1 MNETKLLVTKKIN
14 KILNYYIEKKGFD
27 LRIVIKNLFP
37 LQYSKY
43 TDTLLNEIA
52 IKEIRD
58 YNPYIYLNIEAFQDG
73 KIIEFYVYIDHINSY
88 LIIEN
93 PKDIFYDLYTIKY
106 DLPII
111 FERIYEN
118 KETGIKIVK
127 RFSRFGRPIVKR
139 MINDKEYNIF
149 TFYFNFNDFKAK
161 IKLHIK
167 SEKEFKETLFI
178 KTLLEL
184 KQIPKDIK
192 ELEDLLYSFKEFG
205 LIDIETIIMV
215 EEINTKEDNDFDNKS
230 EDKVEKTKVRKY
242 IKNNRR
248 NYG

>member
-73 KIIEFYVYIDHINSY
+73 KIIEFYVYIDHIKNY

-93 PKDIFYDLYTIKY
+93 PKDIFYD
-106 DLPII
+106 
-111 FERIYEN
+111 
-118 KETGIKIVK
+118 
-127 RFSRFGRPIVKR
+127 
-139 MINDKEYNIF
+139 
-149 TFYFNFNDFKAK
+149 
-161 IKLHIK
+161 
-167 SEKEFKETLFI
+167 
-178 KTLLEL
+178 
-184 KQIPKDIK
+184 
-192 ELEDLLYSFKEFG
+192 
-205 LIDIETIIMV
+205 
-215 EEINTKEDNDFDNKS
+215 
-230 EDKVEKTKVRKY
+230 
-242 IKNNRR
+242 
-248 NYG
+248 

>member
-93 PKDIFYDLYTIKY
+93 PKDAFYDLYTIKY

-111 FERIYEN
+111 FE
-118 KETGIKIVK
+118 